1 MDDKIP
7 YIVFEGA
14 QARSERTIKR
24 IVIALIITVAMLFA
38 SNALWLWAWSQYD
51 YTSEEISIDGQDGMA
66 TATP

>member
-51 YTSEEISIDGQDGMA
+51 YTSEEISIDGPDGMA